1 MVSNMIESLEVQ
13 IIKLCKNMVLVC
25 KENEKKEKC
34 ELLGH
39 VGELRLAFVKQRMLC
54 FFCEVE
60 ED

>member
-1 MVSNMIESLEVQ
+1 LEVQ
-13 IIKLCKNMVLVC
+13 FIKLCKNMVLVC
-25 KENEKKEKC
+25 KENEKQEKC